1 MVDEEVFEWI
11 LTHPVSLVKLLVNY
25 GHESF
30 KAGMPLLYYRHLLVH
45 LQKEIPELRAH
56 LGPGWETVTKWELLE
71 PVQHRPPLPEP
82 LLEACV
88 TLGLKW
94 GWFTWAGCLALCF
107 FGACRIGEVL
117 GAKRG
122 DLLTPTDL
130 LSEEPKLYLKIGSP
144 KSRRRGANIQ
154 YTTVDIPFWT
164 ELICKI
170 FENTAR
176 GNRLYEATP
185 SAFRTRWNAV
195 LKHIGVD
202 PKHRLTP
209 GSLRAGGAIAAH
221 KRGLGINDLLWKL
234 RLQHLKTLSFYLQ
247 ETTAVSVLPSLSE
260 EVRTR
265 IQLLR
270 GILPKLRFVAR
281 SAAA

>member
-1 MVDEEVFEWI
+1 M
-11 LTHPVSLVKLLVNY
+11 
-25 GHESF
+25 
-30 KAGMPLLYYRHLLVH
+30 YYRQLLAH
-45 LQKEIPELRAH
+45 LQKEIPGLRAH

-88 TLGLKW
+88 ALGLKW
-94 GWFTWAGCLALCF
+94 GWFTWTGCLALCF

-117 GAKRG
+117 GARRS
-122 DLLTPTDL
+122 DLLTPSDL
-130 LSEEPKLYLKIGSP
+130 LSEEPKLYLRIGNP

-164 ELICKI
+164 NLICKI
-170 FENTAR
+170 FEDLPRDA
-176 GNRLYEATP
+176 RLYEATP

-195 LKHIGVD
+195 LKQIGVD
-202 PKHRLTP
+202 SRHRLTP

-234 RLQHLKTLSFYLQ
+234 RLQHLKTLSHYLQ
-247 ETTAVSVLPSLSE
+247 ETTAVSVLPSLPE
-260 EVRTR
+260 KVRTR

-270 GILPKLRFVAR
+270 SILPKLRFAAR
-281 SAAA
+281 SAVAQ